1 MLCSWL
7 KIFLYKLDNAITM
20 THMATTKELI
30 QASDDIVWDSNQKD
44 AYTAARKLMLDAMQY
59 CILPHKV
66 YSTRKW
72 AIAQSAVH
80 DERAKAFE
88 EKLKQIQY
96 QEGVSILVNHHKVI
110 AARYKAVA
118 NAMRD

>member
-1 MLCSWL
+1 
-7 KIFLYKLDNAITM
+7 M

-44 AYTAARKLMLDAMQY
+44 AYTAARKLISDAMQY
-59 CILPHKV
+59 FTLLPNMV

-80 DERAKAFE
+80 DEHAKAFE
-88 EKLKQIQY
+88 ERLKQIQY

-118 NAMRD
+118 NAMRDWW